1 MGQVTPPSL
10 TTATEGQPS
19 SDWSQ
24 PLCASQYLPPLDSFN
39 PIDDMKETRSGL
51 DITPLGVSINLSHP
65 ADIDS
70 MQLLDC
76 LLQEIRLRCGSRH
89 NRPVHLLEI
98 HMQASRLETAGITE
112 LVYHLGRC
120 FRLAHAG
127 AHHFRAHLAL
137 PQAHEA
143 TIALL
148 KGLGFNQLFLHID
161 KTTPA
166 NTEQLASALA
176 LAQRYQYSNV
186 ALKCHYL
193 SPNTEALLN
202 HAQQVPQAIQ
212 QIELETQGEDPEQSQ
227 RFFALFEQLRAAHYR
242 VLGNDCFVD
251 SKHPLAKAQINNH
264 LRLTPL
270 GYNTVNVSDICGL
283 GLANVTREGRH
294 FYRNT
299 ESFEDYRDKLAADKS
314 PVTHTL
320 TLSQEALLM
329 QRIIS
334 QLLCYHQLDLGYL
347 ASRYQINSDQLRATL
362 RQAANGLPWFQDGKT
377 HLSLTPEG
385 ISHLNQITHTL
396 SNSPLA
402 TGYS

>member
-1 MGQVTPPSL
+1 MGQANPPSL
-10 TTATEGQPS
+10 TTALEDQQPN
-19 SDWSQ
+19 DWSQ
-24 PLCASQYLPPLDSFN
+24 PLCASQYLPPLDSFH
-39 PIDDMKETRSGL
+39 PIQEMKETRSGL
-51 DITPLGVSINLSHP
+51 DITPLGVSINLSTP
-65 ADIDS
+65 DDIDS

-76 LLQEIRLRCGSRH
+76 LLQEIRMRCGSRN

-98 HMQASRLETAGITE
+98 HLQASNLETAGITE

-127 AHHFRAHLAL
+127 AHHFRAHLTL
-137 PQAHEA
+137 DQARET

-161 KTTPA
+161 ENTPG
-166 NTEQLASALA
+166 NIEQLNTALS
-176 LAQRYQYSNV
+176 LSQRYQYTNT

-193 SPNTEALLN
+193 SPTTETLLN
-202 HAQQVPQAIQ
+202 HAQQAPQAIQ
-212 QIELETQGEDPEQSQ
+212 HIELEALAEDTEQHQ
-227 RFFALFEQLRAAHYR
+227 RFFALFDQLRSAHYR

-251 SKHPLAKAQINNH
+251 PKHPLARAQMNNH

-283 GLANVTREGRH
+283 GLGNITREGRH

-299 ESFEDYRDKLAADKS
+299 EAFETYRDRLSADRS

-320 TLSQEALLM
+320 TLSQQAILM
-329 QRIIS
+329 QRIIN

-347 ASRYQINSDQLRATL
+347 ESRYQVNSTQLRDIL
-362 RQAANGLPWFQDGKT
+362 KQAANGHSWFQDSKT
-377 HLSLTPEG
+377 HLSLTPQG
-385 ISHLNQITHTL
+385 ISHLNHL
-396 SNSPLA
+396 SRILSQSQLE
-402 TGYS
+402 TGYF